1 MSDNNAQ
8 RLAKAITLQNA
19 LSSDAD
25 AVDIEQARA
34 DLILAGQNPDE
45 VGEETRSMVVELV
58 ARIRKERL
66 AQARQRM
73 MSSSQARA
81 SGISVGRS
89 VPSIRRALAALA
101 AQPET
106 LAGKR
111 IALAHRNGKAQ
122 SESDL
127 QSLWEDLLELGAVS
141 DSDLDD

>member
-1 MSDNNAQ
+1 MSVNNEQ

-25 AVDIEQARA
+25 AVEIEQARA

-45 VGEETRSMVVELV
+45 VGEETRSMAVELV

-73 MSSSQARA
+73 MSSSQARV
-81 SGISVGRS
+81 SGIGVGRS

-106 LAGKR
+106 MAGKR

>member
-66 AQARQRM
+66 
-73 MSSSQARA
+73 
-81 SGISVGRS
+81 
-89 VPSIRRALAALA
+89 
-101 AQPET
+101 
-106 LAGKR
+106 
-111 IALAHRNGKAQ
+111 
-122 SESDL
+122 
-127 QSLWEDLLELGAVS
+127 VS
-141 DSDLDD
+141 